1 MEATMNGGNGR
12 QVLGLAKRVARFVV
26 LLVVLGFPSVCRCGP
41 LQKGINAG
49 DLLFMPPWELRSRFA
64 EFRDVG
70 VKWLRVEFDWNR
82 IQPDSQDTYNIQQ
95 HDRIIALAREF
106 NISVLGLIY
115 FCPAWANGGHKPP
128 AYPPADPSAFGRFAA
143 YLATRY
149 ASAGVRHWEIWNEP
163 NLGGSWAPAPS
174 PPQYVALLKAA
185 YEAIKNVD
193 GGATV
198 VSGGLA
204 QPNNTGTTMRAAEFL
219 DALYRNGAR
228 PFFDAVGNHPYTS
241 PSPPD
246 RTDGNSWQQ
255 MESSDGLRGIM
266 ARYHDQDKVIWVTEY
281 GAPTDGEANTVI
293 SETAQV
299 QLLKS
304 AFELASQTPNLGPIF
319 WYNFRDW
326 CPKGKTDPDCY
337 YGLLRFDNSRK
348 LSYAAF
354 IDLH

>member
-1 MEATMNGGNGR
+1 MEASLEIGNDW
-12 QVLGLAKRVARFVV
+12 QVVRLLKQVMKLVIFLVALGL
-26 LLVVLGFPSVCRCGP
+26 PSICRSDP
-41 LQKGINAG
+41 LQKGMNAG
-49 DLLFMPPWELRSRFA
+49 DLLFMPAWKLRSRFV

-82 IQPDSQDTYNIQQ
+82 IQPDNPDTYIIQQ
-95 HDRIIALAREF
+95 HDRIVAFAREF

-128 AYPPADPSAFGRFAA
+128 AYPPADPGAFGRFAA

-149 ASAGVRHWEIWNEP
+149 ASSGVRNWEIWNEP
-163 NLGGSWAPAPS
+163 NLGSSWAPAPS

-185 YEAIKNVD
+185 YEAIKKVD
-193 GGATV
+193 GGATII
-198 VSGGLA
+198 SGGLA

-246 RTDGNSWQQ
+246 RADENSWQQ
-255 MESSDGLRGIM
+255 MESPDGLRGIM
-266 ARYHDQDKVIWVTEY
+266 AKYRDQHKLIWVTEY
-281 GAPTDGEANTVI
+281 GAPTYGEANTVI
-293 SETAQV
+293 SEAAQV
-299 QLLKS
+299 QLLRS
-304 AFELASQTPNLGPIF
+304 AFELAARKPDLGPVF

-348 LSYAAF
+348 PSYAAF
-354 IDLH
+354 VDVH

>member
-1 MEATMNGGNGR
+1 MEAAMNVGTNR
-12 QVLGLAKRVARFVV
+12 QILRLAKQVTRLFILLVALGL
-26 LLVVLGFPSVCRCGP
+26 PSVCRCDP
-41 LQKGINAG
+41 LQKGMNAG
-49 DLLFMPPWELRSRFA
+49 DLLFMPTWELRSRFA
-64 EFRDVG
+64 EFRDAG

-82 IQPDSQDTYNIQQ
+82 IQPDNEDTYIIQQ
-95 HDRIIALAREF
+95 HDRIVALAREF
-106 NISVLGLIY
+106 HISILGLIY
-115 FCPAWANGGHKPP
+115 FCPAWANGGQKPP
-128 AYPPADPSAFGRFAA
+128 AYPPADPGAFGRFAG
-143 YLATRY
+143 YLAARY
-149 ASAGVRHWEIWNEP
+149 ASSGVRHWEIWNEP
-163 NLGGSWAPAPS
+163 NLGSSWKPVPS
-174 PPQYVALLKAA
+174 PSQYVALLKAA

-193 GGATV
+193 SGATV
-198 VSGGLA
+198 ISGGLA

-246 RTDGNSWQQ
+246 RANGNSWQQ

-266 ARYHDQDKVIWVTEY
+266 TKYHDHDKLIWVTEY

-304 AFELASQTPNLGPIF
+304 AFELASRKPDLGPVF

-326 CPKGKTDPDCY
+326 CPKGKPDPDCY

-348 LSYAAF
+348 PSYAAF

>member
-1 MEATMNGGNGR
+1 MEAVMNLGNGG
-12 QVLGLAKRVARFVV
+12 QVVCLAKRVMRLLV
-26 LLVVLGFPSVCRCGP
+26 LLAMVGFPSVCRCDP

-49 DLLFMPPWELRSRFA
+49 DLLFMPQWELRSRFV
-64 EFRDVG
+64 ELRNIG

-82 IQPDSQDTYNIQQ
+82 IQPDNPDTYVIQQ

-106 NISVLGLIY
+106 NISVLGLVY
-115 FCPAWANGGHKPP
+115 FCPAWANGGHRPP
-128 AYPPADPSAFGRFAA
+128 AYPPADPGAFGRFAE

-163 NLGGSWAPAPS
+163 NLGASWEPAPS
-174 PPQYVALLKAA
+174 APEYVALLKAA
-185 YEAIKNVD
+185 YEAIKKVD
-193 GGATV
+193 SGATII
-198 VSGGLA
+198 SGGLA
-204 QPNNTGTTMRAAEFL
+204 QPNNTSTTMRAAEFL
-219 DALYRNGAR
+219 EALYKNGAR

-241 PSPPD
+241 PSSPE
-246 RTDGNSWQQ
+246 RANGNSWQQ

-266 ARYHDQDKVIWVTEY
+266 ARHHDQDKSIWVTEY

-304 AFELASQTPNLGPIF
+304 AFELASRTPNLGPIF

-326 CPKGKTDPDCY
+326 CPKSKTDPDCY

-348 LSYAAF
+348 PSYAAF
-354 IDLH
+354 IDVP